1 MFNAHI
7 IINFYSFQEIPN
19 YSIFCLMCS
28 HVSFALLM
36 KSLYVFLP
44 NNLLWLYTPNRLA
57 NMYKQMLLAFPP
69 FITWSLSSK
78 SFLCGILRQ
87 SNIVP
92 IRRKQ
97 SNMNANLQWL
107 MYYKQKQEPK
117 IRIKNLSLLDIL
129 NHRQQKSCNYCHAHE
144 CQRLKQN

>member
-1 MFNAHI
+1 MFKAHI
-7 IINFYSFQEIPN
+7 IINFYSFQEMPN

-36 KSLYVFLP
+36 KACTCFYQTTFCGC
-44 NNLLWLYTPNRLA
+44 TPLIDWPTCT
-57 NMYKQMLLAFPP
+57 KQMLLAFPP

-117 IRIKNLSLLDIL
+117 IRIKNLSLIDTL
-129 NHRQQKSCNYCHAHE
+129 NHRQQKSCNYFHAHE
-144 CQRLKQN
+144 CQRLK